1 MGRRVARDRRH
12 SRVRKKV
19 QGTAARPRLA
29 VFKSNR
35 YIYAQII
42 DDVGGRTLATA
53 SLQEKAMRGKT
64 LTVES
69 AAEVGKLLAQRAADA
84 DIAEVVF
91 DRGGYPFHGRVKALA
106 DAVREAGVK
115 F

>member
-1 MGRRVARDRRH
+1 MARRAARDRRH
-12 SRVRKKV
+12 RRVRKKV
-19 QGTAARPRLA
+19 QGTATRPRLA

-42 DDVGGRTLATA
+42 DDESGRTLAAA
-53 SLQEKAMRGKT
+53 SSQEKSLRDKT
-64 LTVES
+64 LSVES
-69 AAEVGKLLAQRAADA
+69 ASEVGKLLAQRAADV

-91 DRGGYPFHGRVKALA
+91 DRGGYPYHGRIKALA

-115 F
+115 L

>member
-1 MGRRVARDRRH
+1 MGRRPARDRRH
-12 SRVRKKV
+12 RRVRKKV
-19 QGTAARPRLA
+19 HGSATRPRLA

-42 DDVGGRTLATA
+42 DDEGGRTLAAA
-53 SLQEKAMRGKT
+53 SSQEKALRGKT
-64 LTVES
+64 LSIES
-69 AAEVGKLLAQRAADA
+69 AAEVGKLLAKRADDA
-84 DIAEVVF
+84 DITEVVF

-106 DAVREAGVK
+106 DAVREAGVR

>member
-1 MGRRVARDRRH
+1 MARRVARDRRH
-12 SRVRKKV
+12 RRVRKKV
-19 QGTAARPRLA
+19 HGTAARPRLA

-42 DDVGGRTLATA
+42 DDEGCRTLATA
-53 SLQEKAMRGKT
+53 SSQEPSLRGKT
-64 LTVES
+64 LTIES
-69 AAEVGKLLAQRAADA
+69 AAEVGKLLAQRAEEAKV
-84 DIAEVVF
+84 AEVVF